1 MAISVEAMK
10 PERAWKF
17 WVRDLVSN
25 KVKKAQINSCS
36 VTCGTFMLF
45 KTHEKKQQTCFY
57 DENVKLIA
65 TLSQILEK
73 LKKMLIEVWS
83 DYPNKDHLKSI

>member
-1 MAISVEAMK
+1 
-10 PERAWKF
+10 
-17 WVRDLVSN
+17 
-25 KVKKAQINSCS
+25 
-36 VTCGTFMLF
+36 MLF

-73 LKKMLIEVWS
+73 LKKMLIEVLS
-83 DYPNKDHLKSI
+83 DYPNKDNLKSI